1 MSENINGS
9 YISEDGNYILIIKNS
24 NIQSGKFDGIFT
36 NKNTPIGEIK
46 YQSYDCRFDFVSTKY
61 PCAIGF
67 IARYRTSPN
76 WDYVIYES
84 WSGYMTARN
93 ELCMAGSRSYARA
106 DGKAD
111 VYTVDKVK
119 FLKQ

>member
-1 MSENINGS
+1 MSENINGT
-9 YISEDGNYILIIKNS
+9 YISEDGNYTLVIKNS
-24 NIQSGKFDGIFT
+24 DVNSGKFDGEFT
-36 NKNTPIGEIK
+36 NKKTPVGAIK

-93 ELCMAGSRSYARA
+93 ELFMAGSSSYTRA
-106 DGKAD
+106 DGKAE
-111 VYTVDKVK
+111 VYTVNQMK